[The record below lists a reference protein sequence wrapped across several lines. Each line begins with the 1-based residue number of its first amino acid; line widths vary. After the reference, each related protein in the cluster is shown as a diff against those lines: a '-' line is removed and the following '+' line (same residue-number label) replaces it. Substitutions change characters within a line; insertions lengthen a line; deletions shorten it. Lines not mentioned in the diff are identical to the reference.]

1 MKTKKEEKKLT
12 CLLALYLR
20 QQEQIEHSAF
30 QKQCHPEKKT
40 ISVYKENKTQNYPL
54 RHFLLQTSRPL
65 IEMNM
70 EIFLH
75 TFFPRP
81 SVE

>member
-40 ISVYKENKTQNYPL
+40 IEIVMLENREKEWC
-54 RHFLLQTSRPL
+54 
-65 IEMNM
+65 M
-70 EIFLH
+70 E
-75 TFFPRP
+75 
-81 SVE
+81 E